1 MFESVRVIGRGRA
14 GSAVSQRLTERN
26 LQVVERGGDL
36 VVLCVPDDAIEA
48 VAAQVPVGP
57 WVAHVSGATPLADLT
72 PHVNRFSVH
81 PLQTLTLARGA
92 EQLDGAWGAI
102 TGETSHAITAAIW
115 LAEQLGLRPFRLAD
129 DQRALYHA
137 GAVMACNYLVTLHR
151 AASRLLSEANIPREA
166 LLPLMQRTVD
176 NDFELTGPIA
186 RGDSKTVAAHRS
198 AIEEHAPELLPL
210 YDALAEATVRRSVTT

>member
-1 MFESVRVIGRGRA
+1 MFETVRVIGRGRA

-26 LQVVERGGDL
+26 LRVVERGGDL
-36 VVLCVPDDAIEA
+36 IVLCVPDNVIAT
-48 VAAQVPVGP
+48 VAARVPVGP
-57 WVAHVSGATPLADLT
+57 WIAHVSGATPLANLA

-92 EQLDGAWGAI
+92 DQLDGAWGAV
-102 TGETSHAITAAIW
+102 TGETSQAVTAATW
-115 LAEQLGLRPFRLAD
+115 LAEQLGLRPFPLAD
-129 DQRALYHA
+129 DQRVLYHA
-137 GAVMACNYLVTLHR
+137 GAVMACNYLATLHR
-151 AASRLLSEANIPREA
+151 AASRLLSEASVPREA
-166 LLPLMQRTVD
+166 LLPLMQRTID

-210 YDALAEATVRRSVTT
+210 YDALAKATAQ